1 MASSTTPRRRHY
13 KDTPSTP
20 VSPSKAQELPSS
32 QKKRL
37 DGVWQD
43 GLWWCNC
50 DPRKKAV
57 LREVKKDGPNK
68 GRLFWTCE
76 IHRRLSCN
84 FFLWRDDA
92 VVRESG
98 SAPGSDA
105 DLVDN
110 PAVPTRPKTPTF
122 TQRPLESYGIQATP
136 SCRRDRGLGGANKA
150 SKAAGSSPTS
160 SQRTRETQALA
171 SLASP
176 ATPSSKRKRNP
187 NDSWDEDDDEDEF
200 TDLDSDLERQ
210 LAEITDKSVQMA
222 TLGLPSDDAFSTPS
236 TNRRTTVIVG
246 GLPTPSVSRT
256 LFPASEAKRSKAV
269 SFEEPTSSD
278 TLTTPSKTPSSDSSF
293 SLVCASSSPPDATTQ
308 DVTEKVMTLLSRQKI
323 DPAVLQSVQ
332 GLLLM
337 SARKT
342 KGLSLGRDSARA
354 ALKEKDKKISQLQ
367 EKIRDLENQAA
378 YNHKRM
384 TNMKAQLIR
393 LYEEN

>member
-1 MASSTTPRRRHY
+1 MASSTTPRRRRY

-20 VSPSKAQELPSS
+20 VSHSEAEELPSAE
-32 QKKRL
+32 KKRL

-57 LREVKKDGPNK
+57 LREVKKECANK

-76 IHRRLSCN
+76 THRRLSCN

-92 VVRESG
+92 VVRES
-98 SAPGSDA
+98 SFAPGSDA
-105 DLVDN
+105 DVVDN
-110 PAVPTRPKTPTF
+110 RPVPARPKTPTF

-136 SCRRDRGLGGANKA
+136 SSRRSGILGGVNKT
-150 SKAAGSSPTS
+150 SKAADSSPTS
-160 SQRTRETQALA
+160 THRARETQALA
-171 SLASP
+171 SKASP
-176 ATPSSKRKRNP
+176 TTPSSKRKRNL
-187 NDSWDEDDDEDEF
+187 NDSWDQDEDEF
-200 TDLDSDLERQ
+200 TDLDSDAERQ

-222 TLGLPSDDAFSTPS
+222 TRRRSSDDVFATPS

-256 LFPASEAKRSKAV
+256 LFPASEAKCSKAV
-269 SFEEPTSSD
+269 SFEEPTSSG
-278 TLTTPSKTPSSDSSF
+278 TLKTPSKTLSSDSSF
-293 SLVCASSSPPDATTQ
+293 SLVSPSSSPPGASTQ
-308 DVTEKVMTLLSRQKI
+308 DVTEKVMALLSRQKI

-332 GLLLM
+332 ELLLM

-342 KGLSLGRDSARA
+342 KGVSKGRDSARA
-354 ALKEKDKKISQLQ
+354 ALKGKDKKISQLQ

-384 TNMKAQLIR
+384 TDMKAQLIR